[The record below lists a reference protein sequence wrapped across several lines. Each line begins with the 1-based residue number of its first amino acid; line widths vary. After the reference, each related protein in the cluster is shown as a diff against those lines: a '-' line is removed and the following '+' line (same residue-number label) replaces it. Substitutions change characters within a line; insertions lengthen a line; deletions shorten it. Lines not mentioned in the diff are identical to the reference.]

1 MERLEDKLTIT
12 MIPEGI
18 YREIA
23 EEIGL
28 DNFVRLTRIIG
39 GSTCYFPKTE
49 SLLKPVR
56 DEAIREEFN
65 GYNHAELAN
74 KYGVTRGGSAISAG
88 TVTCQA
94 RSALRICPRKS
105 TLTFVKRKMQKNKS
119 L

>member
-56 DEAIREEFN
+56 DEAGQISFEDLPQALNPYYCQEEN
-65 GYNHAELAN
+65 A
-74 KYGVTRGGSAISAG
+74 K
-88 TVTCQA
+88 
-94 RSALRICPRKS
+94 K
-105 TLTFVKRKMQKNKS
+105 
-119 L
+119 